1 MAETQRMTEQAESI
15 INNAADKARD
25 AAEMGGD
32 SIRRA
37 ADKVSQSAKEGLKTA
52 QHLADAAQDY
62 IQDSGLADLN
72 LREFVKREPWI
83 ALGAAFAIGYAA
95 ARLMRRLS

>member
-15 INNAADKARD
+15 IQDAADRARG
-25 AAEMGGD
+25 AAEKGSD

-37 ADKVSQSAKEGLKTA
+37 ADKVSQSAKEGIKTA
-52 QHLADAAQDY
+52 QRLADTAQDY
-62 IQDSGLADLN
+62 IQDSGLANLD

-83 ALGAAFAIGYAA
+83 ALGAAFVIGYAA
-95 ARLMRRLS
+95 ARIMRRLS